1 MLREFIGTR
10 DLLSRM
16 PLETSPSSSPD
27 STVGSRL
34 ETAPIGI
41 QAALTHDSVAS
52 LDHRSRRDLIPA
64 DGAQPGHY
72 LAVED
77 SDGERF
83 LIPIEDR
90 ITHIG
95 RAATADLR
103 FEDPRVSRRHAI
115 LVRYGEH
122 VRMLDDR
129 SSEGTF
135 VNGGRVVATDLSDGD
150 VVRLGPV
157 SFSYTIVR

>member
-1 MLREFIGTR
+1 MV
-10 DLLSRM
+10 SCPAM
-16 PLETSPSSSPD
+16 ASQNSPSPLSVLPD
-27 STVGSRL
+27 QHADPRL

-41 QAALTHDSVAS
+41 GDAIEHDSVAS
-52 LDHRSRRDLIPA
+52 LDHRSRRAAVSRSD
-64 DGAQPGHY
+64 AQPGHY
-72 LAVED
+72 LALED
-77 SDGERF
+77 ADGETL
-83 LIPIEDR
+83 LIGIEDR

-115 LVRYGEH
+115 LVRYGNH

-129 SSEGTF
+129 SSQGTF
-135 VNGGRVVATDLSDGD
+135 VNGARVVATDLSEGD

-157 SFSYTIVR
+157 SFTYTIVR

>member
-1 MLREFIGTR
+1 MMLFITQTG
-10 DLLSRM
+10 LLLAMS
-16 PLETSPSSSPD
+16 LQTPSSPQSEGAAD
-27 STVGSRL
+27 ARL
-34 ETAPIGI
+34 QTAPIGI
-41 QAALTHDSVAS
+41 EDALEHDSIAS
-52 LDHRSRRDLIPA
+52 LDHRSRRNAIPPA
-64 DGAQPGHY
+64 DAQPGHY
-72 LAVED
+72 LALQD
-77 SDGERF
+77 ADGDVL
-83 LIPIEDR
+83 LIAIEDR

-115 LVRYGEH
+115 LVRYGHH

-135 VNGGRVVATDLSDGD
+135 VNGTRVVATDLSEGD

-157 SFSYTIVR
+157 SFTYTIVR

>member
-1 MLREFIGTR
+1 MALQT
-10 DLLSRM
+10 
-16 PLETSPSSSPD
+16 PSSPLPD
-27 STVGSRL
+27 RAVDARM

-41 QAALTHDSVAS
+41 GDALSHDPVAS
-52 LDHRSRRDLIPA
+52 LDHRSRRHAITPA
-64 DGAQPGHY
+64 DAQPGHY
-72 LAVED
+72 LALEG
-77 SDGERF
+77 SDGEV
-83 LIPIEDR
+83 LLMPIEDR

-115 LVRYGEH
+115 LVRYGRH

-135 VNGGRVVATDLSDGD
+135 VNGSRVVATDLSDGD

-157 SFSYTIVR
+157 SFTYTIVR

>member
-1 MLREFIGTR
+1 MALQT
-10 DLLSRM
+10 
-16 PLETSPSSSPD
+16 PSSPRPESAVD
-27 STVGSRL
+27 ARM
-34 ETAPIGI
+34 ETAQIDISDALSHDPI
-41 QAALTHDSVAS
+41 AS
-52 LDHRSRRDLIPA
+52 LDHRSRHHAVTPA
-64 DGAQPGHY
+64 DAQPGHY
-72 LAVED
+72 LTLEGLE
-77 SDGERF
+77 GEVL

-95 RAATADLR
+95 RAGTADLR

-115 LVRYGEH
+115 LVRYGRH

-135 VNGGRVVATDLSDGD
+135 VNGTRVVATDLSDGD

-157 SFSYTIVR
+157 SFTYTIVR

>member
-1 MLREFIGTR
+1 
-10 DLLSRM
+10 M
-16 PLETSPSSSPD
+16 PLRPPPNPQSEGAIDP
-27 STVGSRL
+27 RL

-41 QAALTHDSVAS
+41 EDVLGHDSVAS
-52 LDHRSRRDLIPA
+52 LDHRSRRDAVVPA
-64 DGAQPGHY
+64 DAPPGHY
-72 LAVED
+72 LALQD
-77 SDGERF
+77 ADGEVL
-83 LIPIEDR
+83 LIAIADG

-115 LVRYGEH
+115 LVRYGTH

-135 VNGGRVVATDLSDGD
+135 VNGARVVATDLSEGD

-157 SFSYTIVR
+157 SFTYTIVR

>member
-1 MLREFIGTR
+1 MSFFIAES
-10 DLLSRM
+10 DLLSPMSLRT
-16 PLETSPSSSPD
+16 PPSPRPD
-27 STVGSRL
+27 DAADSRL

-41 QAALTHDSVAS
+41 EAALTHDSVAS
-52 LDHRSRRDLIPA
+52 LDHRSRRDAILRS
-64 DGAQPGHY
+64 DAQPGHY
-72 LAVED
+72 LALED
-77 SDGERF
+77 CDGEVWMV
-83 LIPIEDR
+83 PIEDR

-115 LVRYGEH
+115 LVRYGHH

-135 VNGGRVVATDLSDGD
+135 VNGARVVATDLSDGD

-157 SFSYTIVR
+157 SFTYTIVR